1 MVEKIEQTATV
12 VQRKKAP
19 KMGRQLPHIP
29 FNQQRR
35 KFTTKEFLF
44 GSLVGG
50 CKVTSVEKDTVLNGA
65 DPHIFNLLLD
75 LGRRP
80 VQLLGNHALLVAGQ
94 QVVLFTDVAVDSA
107 LCARRKREI
116 ERVS

>member
-1 MVEKIEQTATV
+1 MASYPLQPVAEEI
-12 VQRKKAP
+12 
-19 KMGRQLPHIP
+19 
-29 FNQQRR
+29 
-35 KFTTKEFLF
+35 TTKEFLF
-44 GSLVGG
+44 GSQVGG
-50 CKVTSVEKDTVLNGA
+50 CKVTSVVKDTALNGA

-107 LCARRKREI
+107 LCARRIKSRTC
-116 ERVS
+116 